1 MLMISSASDNK
12 YMTNFNDTQLPAMR
26 VISRMQIPN
35 VHLFNLQKVIRLWS
49 AFILKY
55 HYSLEASKKL
65 HPRNASPFKI
75 VKKINSQTYVL
86 DLPSDLAV
94 DPTSNAEDLTTY
106 HGHHVD
112 EEDEN
117 KFSTFQQ
124 FHHIRT

>member
-1 MLMISSASDNK
+1 MVMVRIHSE
-12 YMTNFNDTQLPAMR
+12 Q
-26 VISRMQIPN
+26 V
-35 VHLFNLQKVIRLWS
+35 
-49 AFILKY
+49 
-55 HYSLEASKKL
+55 SLGASKKL
-65 HPRNASPFKI
+65 HQHNASPFKI

-94 DPTSNAEDLTTY
+94 NPTSNAEDLTIY